1 MDKNNSTAVIRL
13 INFKEDKDLDL
24 RVIFD
29 KDIFSIVINK
39 DRIIDGNII
48 DISQPLNQYT
58 TQEALKKDYN
68 FNFRDIEKM
77 IVKNIDT
84 FFKMG
89 AEKKEQLLH
98 KDYIIVKEQ

>member
-1 MDKNNSTAVIRL
+1 MKNKKKYYILYKVERD
-13 INFKEDKDLDL
+13 FEGE
-24 RVIFD
+24 
-29 KDIFSIVINK
+29 IV
-39 DRIIDGNII
+39 

-58 TQEALKKDYN
+58 TQEAIKKDYN
-68 FNFRDIEKM
+68 FNYRDIEKM
-77 IVKNIDT
+77 IIKNIDT